1 MIQRN
6 GQLPYA
12 LGMEVLGLFKCPTTK
27 SKIQI
32 SCHPYQSIQDFFTEL
47 E

>member
-1 MIQRN
+1 MIQRS
-6 GQLPYA
+6 GQLPHA

-27 SKIQI
+27 AKSRFHAIPIKV
-32 SCHPYQSIQDFFTEL
+32 SRTFFTEL